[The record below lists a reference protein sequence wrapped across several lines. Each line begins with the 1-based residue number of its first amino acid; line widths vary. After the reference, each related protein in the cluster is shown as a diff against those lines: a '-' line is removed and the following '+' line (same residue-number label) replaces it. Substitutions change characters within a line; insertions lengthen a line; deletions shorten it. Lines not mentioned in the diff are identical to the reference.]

1 MSDFVSRV
9 AARAVGQAASAQPR
23 LPALFE
29 PSGPGGGGLEVV
41 EETVT
46 PAASR
51 SPASPVALEAGSALE
66 HPVAAPPGT
75 ARPQPGRP
83 ARATPARPRHR
94 EAYSASDDNLSLA
107 AAGGGG
113 AAAESFVEPTS
124 AERGTGVAPASPLA
138 PVSASPGAAAA
149 AKPVARAAPVAST
162 PPPVARTAAAEQGPV
177 RVHIGRLEVRADLQ
191 EAPVPQRARE
201 RPRPQPQEL
210 SLGDYLRGKRAG
222 S

>member
-29 PSGPGGGGLEVV
+29 PSGPGGGGLEAV
-41 EETVT
+41 EEMVAPT

-51 SPASPVALEAGSALE
+51 SAASPAALEAGRALE
-66 HPVAAPPGT
+66 HPVAAPPGL

-83 ARATPARPRHR
+83 APATPARPRHR
-94 EAYSASDDNLSLA
+94 QGYSASDKLSPA
-107 AAGGGG
+107 AAGDGG

-124 AERGTGVAPASPLA
+124 AERGAVAPASPIA
-138 PVSASPGAAAA
+138 PVSAPSAAAA
-149 AKPVARAAPVAST
+149 AAQPVARAAPVAS
-162 PPPVARTAAAEQGPV
+162 PPPVARTAAAAEQRPV
-177 RVHIGRLEVRADLQ
+177 RVHIGRLEVRAALQ
-191 EAPVPQRARE
+191 EAPIPQRARE
-201 RPRPQPQEL
+201 RPRPQEL
-210 SLGDYLRGKRAG
+210 SLGDYLRGRRSG